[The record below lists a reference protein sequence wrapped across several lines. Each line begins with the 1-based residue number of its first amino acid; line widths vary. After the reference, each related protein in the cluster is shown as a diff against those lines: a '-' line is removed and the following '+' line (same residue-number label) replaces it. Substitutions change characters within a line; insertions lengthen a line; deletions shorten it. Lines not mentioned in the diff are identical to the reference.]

1 MSHVSCSFGAGI
13 AALLALTYATPAF
26 SQDTVPPAPM
36 AEVRSSVPP
45 LPANA
50 AAFQRDVLGRLQD
63 RVSVLAPAD
72 AGKSTSLLRRGL
84 SGLSIESDKNA
95 RGIGNGSADT
105 VINSLDANVTPT
117 AVDRDPA
124 VQSIVART
132 IAESRAFNI
141 RMVGSED
148 APPGSHPETVALLQ
162 GSDRTGC
169 SGVVIASGAILTAAH
184 CVCEFDLGNS
194 AQQVVFGNDIKSPT
208 ASVFT
213 VPEKTRIF
221 PSTGVSPAS
230 VYCANYKKFAVGGH
244 GRVCDRDVALVQF
257 DPAKTPVGLPIPK
270 FASKSDIDTAFDRVE
285 VPAHGPLLPMEV
297 VGYGATR
304 IILNSAT
311 YFYGDAGRK
320 RFGRFSFFFSC
331 PGVPPFD
338 CAVANSGYC
347 MGGTEMVI
355 QDIQSGTMDSCAG
368 DSGGPAFINTA
379 AGEWRLAGLISRA
392 IRSDGNCGPGGVY
405 SSIYADDILTWLG
418 LNQVSVVQ

>member
-1 MSHVSCSFGAGI
+1 M
-13 AALLALTYATPAF
+13 P
-26 SQDTVPPAPM
+26 
-36 AEVRSSVPP
+36 EVKSSVPP
-45 LPANA
+45 LPADA

-63 RVSVLAPAD
+63 RVRVLVPND
-72 AGKSTSLLRRGL
+72 SGKSTSLLRKGL
-84 SGLSIESDKNA
+84 SGLSIEHEKNA
-95 RGIGNGSADT
+95 RGIRNGSADS
-105 VINSLDANVTPT
+105 VINSLDAYAYVTPT

-162 GSDRTGC
+162 GADRTGC
-169 SGVVIASGAILTAAH
+169 SGVVIAPGAILTAAH

-194 AQQVVFGNDIKSPT
+194 AQQVVFGNDIKAPDTIAFT
-208 ASVFT
+208 A
-213 VPEKTRIF
+213 PEKTRIF

-230 VYCANYKKFAVGGH
+230 VYCANYKKFAVGGR

-257 DPAKTPVGLPIPK
+257 DPAKTPSGLPIPK
-270 FASKSDIDTAFDRVE
+270 FASKSDVDTAFDRIE
-285 VPAHGPLLPMEV
+285 VPAHGPLLPIEV
-297 VGYGATR
+297 VGYGVTR
-304 IILNSAT
+304 IVLNSAT

-320 RFGRFSFFFSC
+320 RFGRFSFFFNC

-338 CAVANSGYC
+338 CAVADGGFC
-347 MGGTEMVI
+347 MGGTEIVI
-355 QDIQSGTMDSCAG
+355 QDLRSGTMDSCKG
-368 DSGGPAFINTA
+368 DSGGPAFVNTA

-392 IRSDGNCGPGGVY
+392 IRLDGNCGPGGVY
-405 SSIYADDILTWLG
+405 SSVYANDILDWLK